1 MKDSIKANLVVFL
14 IIAIISFVISSAFAN
29 VTIHEEND
37 SYKLIQIEK
46 EKFTPNHVDKVPV
59 YTPPVKS
66 NNTTLNN
73 TILENYTNNI
83 SNKINNTYNS
93 INDTIKNY
101 LEWQKMG
108 EKKKFIRDSVY
119 GDIELS
125 SFEVKIMD
133 TPQFQRLRRIK
144 QLGLI
149 SLIYPG
155 ATHTRFE
162 HSVGTMNLGSKLAKK
177 LELEN
182 DEQDLIRI
190 SALLH
195 DIGHGP
201 FSHVSEGVLSVKHEE
216 LTKYVI
222 KHTSLR
228 DLVDEK
234 FDVNEITDII
244 TGKGYLGP
252 IVSGELDVDRMDYLL
267 RDSHNTGV
275 AYGIIDYERII
286 SNLKLEDGL
295 VLDIKGVQA
304 AEGALVSRYFM
315 YPSVYQHHTTRIVNS
330 MFQRSL
336 KQILNEGILD
346 ENTLYKYDE
355 ADVVSIMRRCDNSY
369 VNDIISR
376 LDNRNLL
383 KRVKTIRLDNFK
395 FPEKMYKIKTSEL
408 KRAEE
413 EISEDFGIDK
423 DYVFINIAEY
433 PRFDEMKTQVNR
445 DGKLYPLT
453 EISNIVSALSKA
465 RFNIPD
471 ISVYVPK
478 KDKNKLDKL
487 KLEHYID
494 LPEIDKEKFHGI
506 HYDQIKLF

>member
-1 MKDSIKANLVVFL
+1 MSNGTIQGMIPSK
-14 IIAIISFVISSAFAN
+14 N
-29 VTIHEEND
+29 VW
-37 SYKLIQIEK
+37 S
-46 EKFTPNHVDKVPV
+46 VDKM
-59 YTPPVKS
+59 T
-66 NNTTLNN
+66 
-73 TILENYTNNI
+73 
-83 SNKINNTYNS
+83 
-93 INDTIKNY
+93 
-101 LEWQKMG
+101 

-119 GDIELS
+119 GDISLNK
-125 SFEVKIMD
+125 FEERIMD
-133 TPQFQRLRRIK
+133 MPQFQRLRRIK

-162 HSVGTMNLGSKLAKK
+162 HSVGTMNLGSKLST
-177 LELEN
+177 ELGLSDDDIE
-182 DEQDLIRI
+182 LIRA

-201 FSHVSEGVLSVKHEE
+201 FSHVSEGVLSVPHEE
-216 LTKYVI
+216 LTKYVVTE
-222 KHTSLR
+222 TSMR
-228 DLVDEK
+228 DLLEEK
-234 FDVNEITDII
+234 FDVNEIVDIVN
-244 TGKGYLGP
+244 GKGYLGP

-295 VLDIKGVQA
+295 ILDIKGVQA

-330 MFQRSL
+330 MFRRAL
-336 KQILNEGILD
+336 KKVIDEDIINENDI
-346 ENTLYKYDE
+346 YKYDDAE
-355 ADVVSIMRRCDNSY
+355 IIGVFRHCEDEF
-369 VNDIISR
+369 VNDIMTR
-376 LDNRNLL
+376 LDNRRIM

-395 FPEKMYKIKTSEL
+395 YPEKMYKIEQSALRK
-408 KRAEE
+408 AEE
-413 EISEDFGIDK
+413 EIAEDYDIDK

-433 PRFDEMKTQVNR
+433 PRFDEMKTQVNV

-453 EISNIVSALSKA
+453 EISNIIGALSKA

-471 ISVYVPK
+471 ISVYVDESEK
-478 KDKNKLDKL
+478 SKFTKF
-487 KLEHYID
+487 KLENYLD
-494 LPEIDKEKFHGI
+494 LPEIDREKFHGI